1 MAKNGPE
8 FEDFVLFFVYS
19 APGVD
24 ACWIFVIFS
33 YADQNENS

>member
-8 FEDFVLFFVYS
+8 IEDFVLFFVNS
-19 APGVD
+19 ASRVD
-24 ACWIFVIFS
+24 ACWMFVIFS